1 MNRNNKLSLL
11 ENLTIPETTKK
22 KKDSKKSEVFSIIEE
37 ANAPDWFWSEDV
49 ETELADAHASIELS
63 KREITAD
70 LDSYLKKG
78 EQLML
83 KATKEPK
90 IYCNFLEQCADYT
103 SVRKAAA
110 TNSGAALAAALT
122 KYLFRPM
129 LTQISPDMA
138 LEEKQSRVDEIK
150 SMYFPDIEVRLES
163 R

>member
-37 ANAPDWFWSEDV
+37 ANAPDWFWGEDV

-90 IYCNFLEQCADYT
+90 I
-103 SVRKAAA
+103 
-110 TNSGAALAAALT
+110 
-122 KYLFRPM
+122 
-129 LTQISPDMA
+129 
-138 LEEKQSRVDEIK
+138 
-150 SMYFPDIEVRLES
+150 
-163 R
+163 